1 MMIDQWRSIMD
12 NLSDIYYLV
21 RLIIRQVSIYL
32 RDLILYKF
40 FWMAANT
47 DEFEAAETKLRGL
60 TFRNMITDIVAFSV
74 ICVVLFLLVLLSSKC
89 EKEDGQL
96 YSAAG
101 IETVSVN
108 LPEDPFRVSDTSSTT
123 LDCFHACGDSVCP
136 RRPRIPKRNYSDEDV
151 ARARSTSE
159 KRTTRIQKKSIFGLT
174 AAILPHNS
182 QSTQT
187 TDALFVHSNQKWL
200 IRRTRSGQVYG
211 KYPI

>member
-1 MMIDQWRSIMD
+1 MIDQWQSIMD

-40 FWMAANT
+40 FWMAANA

-96 YSAAG
+96 YTATG

-123 LDCFHACGDSVCP
+123 LDCFHACGDSAYP

-151 ARARSTSE
+151 VRVRSNSE
-159 KRTTRIQKKSIFGLT
+159 KRKTRIQKKSIFALT
-174 AAILPHNS
+174 AAILPQNS

-187 TDALFVHSNQKWL
+187 TDKLFVRTSQRWL
-200 IRRTRSGQVYG
+200 IRRTRSGHVYG